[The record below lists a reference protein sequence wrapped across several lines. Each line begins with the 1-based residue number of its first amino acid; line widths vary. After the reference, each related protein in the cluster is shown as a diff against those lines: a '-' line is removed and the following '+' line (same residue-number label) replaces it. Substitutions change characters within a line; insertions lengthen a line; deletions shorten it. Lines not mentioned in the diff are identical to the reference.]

1 VASDASSDTA
11 AVPGSTGITVI
22 GRVTTLQEYDRLHR
36 RTFAVEDDLDT
47 TRLDYDGANR
57 QVQSEDSDLANTWN
71 GSAFIPGNL
80 SGNTVERAYD
90 DQDNLIEQ
98 LETDVTAVAN
108 VADETFRTTHIY
120 DSLDRLELTADNLG
134 QATDRRYD
142 SRGNL
147 VAQADA
153 VGASPT
159 GRSINRR
166 GLGSTASV
174 NINDFGNVT
183 RNRFD
188 GISRKLEEEAILTSS
203 GTGDGTNLGADREGV
218 LGTTP
223 TPDTSQSG
231 DGLVS
236 TYYAWDDNSQL
247 LALRDDNGNTTGYLY
262 DNQNRQLTERK
273 GLAETGTTFSLTG
286 GDSGAFNVSLRGAAT
301 TPVDTESS
309 GTDIDKEYDPD
320 SNVTQITDEA
330 TNDIDCTYDALNR
343 KKTCTITRATG
354 FLGTTSQT
362 AAYDGLSRKTECFD
376 NNDPT
381 PTTDDVTCEYRFDSL
396 SRTVEES
403 QQIGSAGVTRTISC
417 DYDINTAG
425 AEYQCASTVYP
436 DNRRVDSTFDRL
448 DRLLDRTDNGQSNAI
463 GTYEYIGKWR
473 VAVLSYQNDTRL
485 THIGQVASQNADVGF
500 DGLRRTVDHR
510 WESFTPGTTAL
521 GNGTALVHFG
531 YGFDRRNN
539 KLREEKL
546 HATGDSEVYAYD
558 SIYRVTDFDRGTLNA
573 GKTAISTP
581 TATAGAL
588 QAQDWT
594 LDGVHNWNA
603 NTHTTGGT
611 GSTENRD
618 HTDFNEI
625 NQVTGTPYGGAP
637 TRTDTHDKNG
647 NLRDD
652 GTLSY
657 EWDAKNRLKTVTR
670 KSDSQTIAEYVYDCD
685 NRRMQKTISGGGITG
700 TTANGTTR
708 YYYHGWQVLQEE
720 DGTDSLLR
728 QYVYGIYIDEP
739 WTLDDRSGA
748 QSIADLND
756 GSGSDRQFYHCNTQ
770 YSIHA
775 LSDETGTLTEGYQY
789 DAYGRQYVSTPGT
802 NGTIDWGGDDAITAN
817 GASTVDNEYM
827 YTGRRFNPELE
838 NYYFRMRYYDSL
850 RGRFIGQD
858 LLGHEGGM
866 NIYSS
871 YFTINLVDPIGNL
884 AIPKELECKEGVT
897 STGSCMG
904 DCLYAGCD
912 GGTCWL
918 FCAPGDEYFDQ
929 KEYQEMYPND
939 PCDNVYPPQGGGG
952 GATPA
957 PPRNPTSGEEYP
969 LLDYEGKSSG
979 MSQEEAFGGHT
990 APSRR
995 K

>member
-1 VASDASSDTA
+1 M
-11 AVPGSTGITVI
+11 
-22 GRVTTLQEYDRLHR
+22 
-36 RTFAVEDDLDT
+36 
-47 TRLDYDGANR
+47 
-57 QVQSEDSDLANTWN
+57 
-71 GSAFIPGNL
+71 SAFF
-80 SGNTVERAYD
+80 SCAYR
-90 DQDNLIEQ
+90 
-98 LETDVTAVAN
+98 
-108 VADETFRTTHIY
+108 F
-120 DSLDRLELTADNLG
+120 RLELTADNLG

-142 SRGNL
+142 SRNNL
-147 VAQADA
+147 KAQADA
-153 VGASPT
+153 VGANPA
-159 GRSINRR
+159 GRSIDRR

-174 NINDFGNVT
+174 DINDFGNVT
-183 RNRFD
+183 RNRYD
-188 GISRKLEEEAILTSS
+188 GLSRKLEEEAILTSS

-223 TPDTSQSG
+223 TPDTNQSG
-231 DGLVS
+231 DGLIS

-262 DNQNRQLTERK
+262 DNQNRQLTERE

-286 GDSGAFNVSLRGAAT
+286 GDSGAFNVALRGAAT

-309 GTDIDKEYDPD
+309 GTDIDREYDPD

-343 KKTCTITRATG
+343 KKTCTIQRATG

-381 PTTDDVTCEYRFDSL
+381 PTTDDVTCQYRFDSL

-425 AEYQCASTVYP
+425 AEYQCESTVYP

-448 DRLLDRTDNGQSNAI
+448 DRLLDRTDNGQGSAI
-463 GTYEYIGKWR
+463 GTYEYLGKWR
-473 VAVLSYQNDTRL
+473 VAVLTYQNDTRL
-485 THIGQVASQNADVGF
+485 THIGQSGGQNADVGF

-539 KLREEKL
+539 KLREEKF
-546 HATGDSEVYAYD
+546 HAAGDSEVYAYD

-581 TATAGAL
+581 TATTGAL

-603 NTHTTGGT
+603 NTHTTAGT
-611 GSTENRD
+611 PSTENRG

-625 NQVTGTPYGGAP
+625 NAVTGSPYGGAP

-647 NLRDD
+647 NLTGD
-652 GTLSY
+652 GTLTY
-657 EWDAKNRLKTVTR
+657 EWDAKNRLKKVTR
-670 KSDSQTIAEYVYDCD
+670 KSDSKTIAEYVYDCD
-685 NRRMQKTISGGGITG
+685 NRRMAKTISNGGITG
-700 TTANGTTR
+700 NTTNGTTR

-720 DGTDSLLR
+720 DGSDSLLR
-728 QYVYGIYIDEP
+728 QYVYGNYIDEP
-739 WTLDDRSGA
+739 WTLDDRSA
-748 QSIADLND
+748 SQSIADLND

-789 DAYGRQYVSTPGT
+789 DAYGRQYVYAPGT
-802 NGTIDWGGDDAITAN
+802 NGTIDWGGDDVITAN
-817 GASTVDNEYM
+817 GASAVDNEYM

-838 NYYFRMRYYDSL
+838 NYYFRNRYYDSL
-850 RGRFIGQD
+850 RGRFINRMPWGA
-858 LLGHEGGM
+858 LLPFEGISIMPPDWSRYLILLSFDSYGMYFDGRMNLYGFIRNNAPNRIEPFSGDRKPEKDEDDVPDVIQEAGEKGKTVGEELVENNKTGHNKKFKSEAAESATRRRDTPGA
-866 NIYSS
+866 SKVKS
-871 YFTINLVDPIGNL
+871 PV
-884 AIPKELECKEGVT
+884 K
-897 STGSCMG
+897 TGSGIAMNQVLQLLQGANAWATKGSPCSNWAQVNKQYLLNCECNRIEG
-904 DCLYAGCD
+904 TADNPD
-912 GGTCWL
+912 G
-918 FCAPGDEYFDQ
+918 A
-929 KEYQEMYPND
+929 
-939 PCDNVYPPQGGGG
+939 
-952 GATPA
+952 
-957 PPRNPTSGEEYP
+957 SGV
-969 LLDYEGKSSG
+969 
-979 MSQEEAFGGHT
+979 
-990 APSRR
+990 
-995 K
+995 